1 MRCTQ
6 NPLSRKR
13 KNSPQSF
20 QPATIALPSSS
31 ALPPNG
37 PAAPRH
43 TRLLHLS
50 ILIFLSFA
58 LYAPTL
64 RNDFVT
70 DDKLQILQ
78 NPIVLEGKN
87 LSQVFTGEVWDFA
100 RQARNKTNVGT
111 NYYRPFQFI
120 AYAAEFQFFGEHPIG
135 WHLVNILLNS
145 IVVALVYLLIASL
158 DTPILAFWAAFWF
171 AFHPIHTEPVA
182 WIAALPE
189 LQCAIFLL
197 LAMIFYHR
205 ARSASASL
213 PPLLLGALFFLAAL
227 FSKEPA
233 LLFPVIL
240 LCYEFFYVRTSRADL
255 LPLAS
260 RIAPYLVA
268 LAIYLYA
275 RISALG
281 GFAPRP
287 STERPHYSALD
298 LFFAIPPIFARYV
311 GKLLVPIH
319 MNYFYAFPITIT
331 LTRWAVAGFFCAL
344 LMALAAFYFRPTRPV
359 LSFALCWFVFT
370 LAPALSLNT
379 LAINFFTERYLYIPS
394 VGFAILASAAG
405 LALFS
410 RLSSPP
416 ARIALG
422 AAFVALFAFYLI
434 QTARRI
440 AVFHDNYSLL
450 STTEPDSPDSYV
462 VQGQLAG
469 AFYDRG
475 DLDNALFH
483 VRRAIQLNPNYV
495 LGHLNTGL
503 YLAQKGDYAAAIPH
517 LQDAMRLYP
526 EYVPTYVNLA
536 KVYTL
541 QRNWQLAAETYR
553 HAAALDPAQS
563 KLFLQLA
570 TLADSNAKSDA
581 ALATLHSAEAST
593 AHDFAGWVRLGDAAS
608 QAGQWQRA
616 ADAYQH
622 AAALHPDNANIVDK
636 WGVALYRAGNP
647 AQAVEVLERALQL
660 KPDSSFVRQALAGAL
675 ASMNRL
681 QDSNAQLHKILQLD
695 PSWEHADQVHL
706 TLGANAER
714 SGDTQT
720 AIREYRQA
728 LALNP
733 SLDYAIK
740 RLAALK

>member
-1 MRCTQ
+1 
-6 NPLSRKR
+6 LSRKR
-13 KNSPQSF
+13 KNSQKSF
-20 QPATIALPSSS
+20 SSGPIVAPSTLVPSSP
-31 ALPPNG
+31 APN
-37 PAAPRH
+37 RSC
-43 TRLLHLS
+43 LLHLS
-50 ILIFLSFA
+50 ILILLSIA

-70 DDKLQILQ
+70 DDELQILK
-78 NPIVLEGKN
+78 NPIVLQGKN

-100 RQARNKTNVGT
+100 RQSKTKTNVGT
-111 NYYRPFQFI
+111 NYYRPLQFLV
-120 AYAAEFQFFGEHPIG
+120 YAVEYQLFGEHSIG
-135 WHLVNILLNS
+135 WHLVNILLNAA
-145 IVVALVYLLIASL
+145 VVVLVYLLVASL
-158 DTPILAFWAAFWF
+158 GTPALAFWAAFCF
-171 AFHPIHTEPVA
+171 AFHPVHTEPVA

-205 ARSASASL
+205 ARSAPSSL

-233 LLFPVIL
+233 LLFPVII
-240 LCYEFFYVRTSRADL
+240 LCYEFFYARASRADL
-255 LPLAS
+255 HHLAA
-260 RIAPYLVA
+260 RLAPYLVA

-287 STERPHYSALD
+287 STDRPHLSTFD
-298 LFFAIPPIFARYV
+298 LLFAIPPVFARYV
-311 GKLLVPIH
+311 GKLLVPVH
-319 MNYFYAFPITIT
+319 LNYFYAFPLTNT
-331 LTRWAVAGFFCAL
+331 LTLWAATGFLCAL
-344 LMALAAFYFRPTRPV
+344 LVALAAFYFRATRPI
-359 LSFALCWFVFT
+359 LAFALCWLVFT

-405 LALFS
+405 LGLFS
-410 RLSSPP
+410 RLSAPP

-422 AAFVALFAFYLI
+422 TAFVALFAFYLF
-434 QTARRI
+434 QTERRI

-469 AFYDRG
+469 AYFDRG
-475 DLDNALFH
+475 DVDNALIH

-503 YLAQKGDYAAAIPH
+503 YLATKGDYDAAIPH
-517 LQDAMRLYP
+517 FQDAIRLYP
-526 EYVPTYVNLA
+526 EYVPSFVNLA

-541 QRNWQLAAETYR
+541 QRNWKLAAETYR
-553 HAAALDPAQS
+553 HAATLDPVQS
-563 KLFLQLA
+563 TMFLQLA
-570 TLADSNAKSDA
+570 SLAESNAQSAA
-581 ALATLHSAEAST
+581 ALTTFHSAEAST
-593 AHDFAGWVRLGDAAS
+593 PGDFAGWVRQGDSAS
-608 QAGQWQRA
+608 QAGQWPRA
-616 ADAYQH
+616 AGAYQH
-622 AAALHPDNANIVDK
+622 AASLHPDNSNIVDK

-647 AQAVEVLERALQL
+647 AQAVEILERGLQL
-660 KPDSSFVRQALAGAL
+660 NPDPLFVRQVLAGAL
-675 ASMNRL
+675 ASLNRL
-681 QDSNAQLHKILQLD
+681 DDSNAQLHKILQHD
-695 PSWEHADQVHL
+695 PAWEHADQVHL
-706 TLGANAER
+706 TLGVNAEK
-714 SGDTQT
+714 SGNPQT
-720 AIREYRQA
+720 AIREYKQA

-733 SLDYAIK
+733 SLEYAIK

>member
-1 MRCTQ
+1 
-6 NPLSRKR
+6 LSRKR
-13 KNSPQSF
+13 KNSPQSPH
-20 QPATIALPSSS
+20 PAPVAPPSS
-31 ALPPNG
+31 ATLPLSSRIH
-37 PAAPRH
+37 PRR
-43 TRLLHLS
+43 TLLLHLS
-50 ILIFLSFA
+50 ILFLLSFA

-78 NPIVLEGKN
+78 NPIILEGKN

-100 RQARNKTNVGT
+100 RQASNKTNVGT
-111 NYYRPFQFI
+111 NYYRPLQFL
-120 AYAAEFQFFGEHPIG
+120 AYAAEFQFFGQHPIG
-135 WHLVNILLNS
+135 WHLINLLLNS
-145 IVVALVYLLIASL
+145 IVVALVYLLVASL
-158 DTPILAFWAAFWF
+158 DAPLLAFWASFWF

-240 LCYEFFYVRTSRADL
+240 LCYEFFYARVSRADI

-260 RIAPYLVA
+260 RLAPYLVA

-287 STERPHYSALD
+287 STERPHYSAFD

-319 MNYFYAFPITIT
+319 MNYFYAFPITTRLT
-331 LTRWAVAGFFCAL
+331 LWAVAGFFCAL
-344 LMALAAFYFRPTRPV
+344 LMALAAFYFRSTRPV

-410 RLSSPP
+410 SLSAPP
-416 ARIALG
+416 VRIALS
-422 AAFVALFAFYLI
+422 AAFVALFAFYLV
-434 QTARRI
+434 QTERRI

-450 STTEPDSPDSYV
+450 STTELDSPDAYI
-462 VQGQLAG
+462 VQGQLAS
-469 AFYDRG
+469 AYYDRG
-475 DLDNALFH
+475 DLDSALSH
-483 VRRAIQLNPNYV
+483 VRRAVQFNPNYV
-495 LGHLNTGL
+495 LGHLNAGL
-503 YLAQKGDYAAAIPH
+503 YLAQKGDYDAAIPQF
-517 LQDAMRLYP
+517 QDAMRLYP

-536 KVYTL
+536 KTYTL
-541 QRNWQLAAETYR
+541 QRNWHLAAETYR
-553 HAAALDPAQS
+553 HAAALDSIQAT
-563 KLFLQLA
+563 LFLQLA
-570 TLADSNAKSDA
+570 ALADSNAKSES
-581 ALATLHSAEAST
+581 ALATLHSAEASSS
-593 AHDFAGWVRLGDAAS
+593 HDFAGWVRIGDAAS
-608 QAGQWQRA
+608 QAGQWPSA

-647 AQAVEVLERALQL
+647 AQAVEVLQRGLQL
-660 KPDSSFVRQALAGAL
+660 NPDSSFVRQALAGAL
-675 ASMNRL
+675 ASMNRFE
-681 QDSNAQLHKILQLD
+681 DSNAQLHRILQMN
-695 PSWEHADQVHL
+695 PSWEHADQVYL

-720 AIREYRQA
+720 AIREYKQA

>member
-1 MRCTQ
+1 M
-6 NPLSRKR
+6 SRKR
-13 KNSPQSF
+13 KNPPQSPPSASNVPPS
-20 QPATIALPSSS
+20 PANPPS
-31 ALPPNG
+31 LGHNPL
-37 PAAPRH
+37 RR
-43 TRLLHLS
+43 TRFLHLS
-50 ILIFLSFA
+50 VLLLLSFA
-58 LYAPTL
+58 LYSPTL

-70 DDKLQILQ
+70 DDKLQILL

-100 RQARNKTNVGT
+100 RQARDKTNVGT
-111 NYYRPFQFI
+111 NYYRPFQFL
-120 AYAAEFQFFGEHPIG
+120 AYAAEYPFFGQHPIG

-145 IVVALVYLLIASL
+145 FVVALIYLLVASL
-158 DTPILAFWAAFWF
+158 DAPILAFWAAFWF

-205 ARSASASL
+205 ARTAAA
-213 PPLLLGALFFLAAL
+213 PLAPILISSLFFLAAL

-240 LCYEFFYVRTSRADL
+240 LCYEFFYARASRAEIPPIAARLVPFL
-255 LPLAS
+255 L
-260 RIAPYLVA
+260 A
-268 LAIYLYA
+268 LSIYLYA

-287 STERPHYSALD
+287 STDRPHYSAFE

-319 MNYFYAFPITIT
+319 LNYFYAFPITIT
-331 LTRWAVAGFFCAL
+331 LTRWAVAGFICAL

-359 LSFALCWFVFT
+359 LSFALCWFVLT

-394 VGFAILASAAG
+394 IGFAILASAAG

-410 RLSSPP
+410 RLSAPP
-416 ARIALG
+416 ARIALIT
-422 AAFVALFAFYLI
+422 AVVSLFAFYLV
-434 QTARRI
+434 QTERRV

-450 STTEPDSPDSYV
+450 STTEPDSPDAFV
-462 VQGQLAG
+462 VQGQFAAAL
-469 AFYDRG
+469 YDRG
-475 DLDNALFH
+475 DLDSALSH
-483 VRRAIQLNPNYV
+483 ARRAIQLNPDYV
-495 LGHLNTGL
+495 LGHLNVGL
-503 YLAQKGDYAAAIPH
+503 YLAQKGDYDPASSHFKNAI
-517 LQDAMRLYP
+517 RLYP
-526 EYVPTYVNLA
+526 EYVPAYVNLA

-541 QRNWQLAAETYR
+541 QHNWPLAAETYR
-553 HAAALDPAQS
+553 HAATLDPVQS
-563 KLFLQLA
+563 AMFLQLA
-570 TLADSNAKSDA
+570 SLADSNAKSE
-581 ALATLHSAEAST
+581 ATLASLRTAEASSS
-593 AHDFAGWVRLGDAAS
+593 HDFAGWVRIGDAAS
-608 QAGQWQRA
+608 RAGQWPGA

-636 WGVALYRAGNP
+636 WGVALYRAGSP
-647 AQAVEVLERALQL
+647 AQSVEVLQRGLQL
-660 KPDSSFVRQALAGAL
+660 NPDSTFVRQALAGAL
-675 ASMNRL
+675 ASLNRL
-681 QDSNAQLHKILQLD
+681 DDSNAQLHKILQMN

-733 SLDYAIK
+733 SLDFAAK
-740 RLAALK
+740 RLAALR

>member
-1 MRCTQ
+1 MPSTAI
-6 NPLSRKR
+6 PSA
-13 KNSPQSF
+13 
-20 QPATIALPSSS
+20 PAS
-31 ALPPNG
+31 N
-37 PAAPRH
+37 R

-50 ILIFLSFA
+50 ILILLSLA

-78 NPIVLEGKN
+78 NPIVLQGKN

-100 RQARNKTNVGT
+100 RQSKTKTNVGT
-111 NYYRPFQFI
+111 NYYRPLQFLF
-120 AYAAEFQFFGEHPIG
+120 YAAEYQLFGEHPIG

-145 IVVALVYLLIASL
+145 VVVVLVYLLVSSIG
-158 DTPILAFWAAFWF
+158 TPSLAFWAAFWF

-205 ARSASASL
+205 ARSTSPSL
-213 PPLLLGALFFLAAL
+213 PFLLLGALFFLAAL

-240 LCYEFFYVRTSRADL
+240 LGYEFFYWRSSRVDL
-255 LPLAS
+255 RPLAV
-260 RIAPYLVA
+260 RLAPYLAA

-287 STERPHYSALD
+287 STERPHLSPFD
-298 LFFAIPPIFARYV
+298 LLFAIPPIFARYV
-311 GKLLVPIH
+311 GKLLLPIH
-319 MNYFYAFPITIT
+319 MNYFYAFPITSKLT
-331 LTRWAVAGFFCAL
+331 LWATAGFLSAL
-344 LMALAAFYFRPTRPV
+344 LMALAAFYFCATRPI
-359 LSFALCWFVFT
+359 LAFALCWFVFT

-394 VGFAILASAAG
+394 VGFAILAAATG

-410 RLSSPP
+410 RFSAPT
-416 ARIALG
+416 ARIGLA
-422 AAFVALFAFYLI
+422 AAFVALFTFYLL
-434 QTARRI
+434 QTQRRI

-469 AFYDRG
+469 AYFDRG
-475 DLDNALFH
+475 DVDNALIH

-503 YLAQKGDYAAAIPH
+503 YLATKGDYEAAIPH
-517 LQDAMRLYP
+517 FQDAIRLYP
-526 EYVPTYVNLA
+526 EYVPSFLNLA

-553 HAAALDPAQS
+553 HAATLDSVQS
-563 KLFLQLA
+563 TTLLQLA
-570 TLADSNAKSDA
+570 SLADSNAKSA
-581 ALATLHSAEAST
+581 AAQATLHSAEAST
-593 AHDFAGWVRLGDAAS
+593 PRDFAGWVRLGDSAS
-608 QAGQWQRA
+608 QAGQWSRA

-622 AAALHPDNANIVDK
+622 AAAFHPDNANIVDK
-636 WGVALYRAGNP
+636 WGVALYRAGDA
-647 AQAVEVLERALQL
+647 AQAVEVLQRGLNL
-660 KPDSSFVRQALAGAL
+660 NPDSAFVRQVLAGAL
-675 ASMNRL
+675 ASLNRL
-681 QDSNAQLHKILQLD
+681 QDSNAQLHKILQAN
-695 PSWEHADQVHL
+695 PTWEHADQVHL
-706 TLGANAER
+706 TLAVNAER
-714 SGDTQT
+714 SGDPQT
-720 AIREYRQA
+720 AIREYQQA